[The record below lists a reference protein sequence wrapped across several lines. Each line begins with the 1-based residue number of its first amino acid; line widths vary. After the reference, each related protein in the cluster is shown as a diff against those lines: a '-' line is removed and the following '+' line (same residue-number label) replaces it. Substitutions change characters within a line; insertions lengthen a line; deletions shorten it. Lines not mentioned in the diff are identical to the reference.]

1 MEYVSF
7 TVIVAASGAL
17 IAWLW
22 YRSYR
27 AGIEARRFGGG
38 YVSRNG
44 LPDVAV
50 PPFKRTI
57 SGPSEAEASQ
67 SQFQQTI
74 DIWQHD
80 YEVRK
85 LQINNNAEALKG
97 RKYNFV
103 PRKRTGEPISNSA

>member
-27 AGIEARRFGGG
+27 AGIQARRFGGG

-44 LPDVAV
+44 LPDEPI
-50 PPFKRTI
+50 PPFKRTV
-57 SGPSEAEASQ
+57 SGPTEADAAQ
-67 SQFQQTI
+67 LQFNQRI
-74 DIWQHD
+74 DVWQRD
-80 YEVRK
+80 YEARR
-85 LQINNNAEALKG
+85 LQFNNNAQSLQG
-97 RKYNFV
+97 MKYNFV
-103 PRKRTGEPISNSA
+103 PRKRNGEPISNSA

>member
-38 YVSRNG
+38 YVSKNG
-44 LPDVAV
+44 LPDEPI

-57 SGPSEAEASQ
+57 SGLSEADASQ
-67 SQFQQTI
+67 MQFNQRI
-74 DIWQHD
+74 DVWQRE
-80 YEVRK
+80 YESRR
-85 LQINNNAEALKG
+85 LQFNNNVEALQG
-97 RKYNFV
+97 MKYNFV